1 MKLPKT
7 SKEFLEQYWL
17 KEELIKI
24 CEDNNLPKTGSK
36 QDLLDYI
43 ASFIDNRPISRKEA
57 VKRVKATIQNMTAD
71 MIIDCNYTNDE
82 NHRHF
87 FTSVIGSTFKYNVR
101 FMNWMKENK
110 GKKTY
115 KEAIVEW
122 RKINEEKNKGYE
134 TVIGSQFE
142 YNQYTRDFFARN
154 KGKSKA
160 ECIKCW
166 NYKKSK
172 PGSHKYEESDL
183 DILEVKA

>member
-1 MKLPKT
+1 
-7 SKEFLEQYWL
+7 
-17 KEELIKI
+17 
-24 CEDNNLPKTGSK
+24 
-36 QDLLDYI
+36 
-43 ASFIDNRPISRKEA
+43 
-57 VKRVKATIQNMTAD
+57 
-71 MIIDCNYTNDE
+71 
-82 NHRHF
+82 
-87 FTSVIGSTFKYNVR
+87 
-101 FMNWMKENK
+101 MNWMKENK

-166 NYKKSK
+166 N
-172 PGSHKYEESDL
+172 
-183 DILEVKA
+183 